1 MNLEKQ
7 TVKLTV
13 SKIVK
18 RQQGCGPDLFYVYVS
33 VPTIS
38 KDMKVKGSSLTR
50 PIVCTAKHF
59 LPIKDGYKQ
68 IEDVKIGDQML
79 LTLDLIC

>member
-7 TVKLTV
+7 TVELTV

-18 RQQGCGPDLFYVYVS
+18 RQQGCSPELYYVYVS

-38 KDMKVKGSSLTR
+38 KKMSSSMTR

-68 IEDVKIGDQML
+68 IENVKTGDQML